1 MLVIIYLYLFV
12 QHVILQ
18 VSVMERLNVTCVWM
32 SVTVVTTC
40 TTATTTTTMVIQE
53 HKGPAV
59 TVVSYLL
66 TSELEDSV
74 HTTPGTFTGSSLVND
89 WSLNPANKLLAIVG
103 YFSL

>member
-1 MLVIIYLYLFV
+1 M
-12 QHVILQ
+12 
-18 VSVMERLNVTCVWM
+18 TCVWM
-32 SVTVVTTC
+32 NATVVTT
-40 TTATTTTTMVIQE
+40 TTTTTTTTTMVIQE

-74 HTTPGTFTGSSLVND
+74 LHLSVSTIGMIGTFAGSSLVND